1 MRLFFTLFFVLIFD
15 SLYADDINRIELH
28 ETKTLDQLVLEQG
41 SENDQEQNVN
51 LENIILEN
59 EDLSQ
64 IDPDLLVEETD
75 CIIDIVR
82 CEEREYGKYEVLNIR
97 EYYKNPDTQK
107 VHVMTVTQF
116 PYVAGS
122 GARFAKGALLGGA
135 SPSEAVV
142 IASKCDIRTG
152 GLVTQM
158 SLINIGDIVTVNC

>member
-1 MRLFFTLFFVLIFD
+1 MTTIVITEEHFAVDGRIADGNHIVSEQHSKWVRYGDNIRLWT
-15 SLYADDINRIELH
+15 
-28 ETKTLDQLVLEQG
+28 G
-41 SENDQEQNVN
+41 NVH
-51 LENIILEN
+51 LENIILKNEN
-59 EDLSQ
+59 LSQ

-75 CIIDIVR
+75 CIIEITR
-82 CEEREYGKYEVLNIR
+82 CETREYGKYKVLGIR
-97 EYYKNPDTQK
+97 EYYKNPDTKK

-122 GARFAKGALLGGA
+122 GDSFAKGALLGGA

-158 SLINIGDIVTVNC
+158 SLINGDIVTVNC

>member
-1 MRLFFTLFFVLIFD
+1 MTTIVITEEHFAVDGRITDGNHIVSDQHPKWTRYGDHIRLWT
-15 SLYADDINRIELH
+15 
-28 ETKTLDQLVLEQG
+28 G
-41 SENDQEQNVN
+41 NVN

>member
-1 MRLFFTLFFVLIFD
+1 VTTIVITEEHFAVDGRITDGNHIVSEQHPKWVRYGDNIRLWT
-15 SLYADDINRIELH
+15 
-28 ETKTLDQLVLEQG
+28 G
-41 SENDQEQNVN
+41 NVH

-64 IDPDLLVEETD
+64 INPDLLVEETD
-75 CIIDIVR
+75 CIIEIVR
-82 CEEREYGKYEVLNIR
+82 CESREYGKYEVLGIR

-158 SLINIGDIVTVNC
+158 SLINGDIVTVNCCQVS